1 MKCLCS
7 FVWATG
13 NFGLFIEK
21 LRHEMKCNDVHPHTS
36 MLLTK
41 QPGGSVL
48 RGKLNR
54 GLRYL
59 AVYIIRIFI
68 IETLPLTLSSSCYRL
83 SILSLTK
90 LLLIHEKIHC
100 QKKKMCDLI
109 FSFCPILFS
118 SSRHYR
124 SSRAGLLI

>member
-1 MKCLCS
+1 
-7 FVWATG
+7 
-13 NFGLFIEK
+13 
-21 LRHEMKCNDVHPHTS
+21 MKCNDVHPHTS

-100 QKKKMCDLI
+100 QKKKCVT
-109 FSFCPILFS
+109 
-118 SSRHYR
+118 
-124 SSRAGLLI
+124 